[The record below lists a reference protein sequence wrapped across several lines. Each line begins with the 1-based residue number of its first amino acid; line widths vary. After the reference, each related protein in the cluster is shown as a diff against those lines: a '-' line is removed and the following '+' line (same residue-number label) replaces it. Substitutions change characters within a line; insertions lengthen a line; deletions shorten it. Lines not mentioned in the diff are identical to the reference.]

1 MPHDPSSEQPLPQ
14 VDDPVPNIAAFIMAR
29 AFAEI
34 YKGANHGPLPK
45 ALAAILR
52 QIKGRGGRA

>member
-1 MPHDPSSEQPLPQ
+1 MPHEPSSEQPLPQ
-14 VDDPVPNIAAFIMAR
+14 VDDSVPNIAAFIMAR

-34 YKGANHGPLPK
+34 YRDANDGPLPQ

-52 QIKGRGGRA
+52 RMKGRGDQA

>member
-14 VDDPVPNIAAFIMAR
+14 VDVPVPNIAAFIMAR

-34 YKGANHGPLPK
+34 YRGGNHGLLPK

-52 QIKGRGGRA
+52 QMKVRGDQA

>member
-1 MPHDPSSEQPLPQ
+1 MPHDPSSEQPLPH

-34 YKGANHGPLPK
+34 YRSAGHGPLPK

-52 QIKGRGGRA
+52 QMKRPGDQA